1 MADTTAPTPPTRS
14 TLDDIPTANRP
25 ASIWARRGM
34 LGLLTV
40 LLVAGL
46 LTVLGVHVSTASTE
60 AGGYRV
66 DVIYPRVA
74 RAGLDVPW
82 EVTVT
87 HPGGFGKE
95 LELAVDGHY
104 FDLYESQGFRPQ
116 PSDETRAGD
125 IYYLTFTAPPGDTFR
140 VYFDA
145 YIQPGSQ
152 VGRSGWVAV
161 VQDHHFVARTDYST
175 WLWP

>member
-1 MADTTAPTPPTRS
+1 
-14 TLDDIPTANRP
+14 
-25 ASIWARRGM
+25 
-34 LGLLTV
+34 V
-40 LLVAGL
+40 V
-46 LTVLGVHVSTASTE
+46 
-60 AGGYRV
+60 
-66 DVIYPRVA
+66 YPRVA

-87 HPGGFGKE
+87 HPGGFGDE

-116 PSDETRAGD
+116 PSDETREGD
-125 IYYLTFTAPPGDTFR
+125 TYYLTFSAPPGDTFR
-140 VYFDA
+140 VYFDG

-161 VQDHHFVARTDYST
+161 VRDQRLLARTDYST
-175 WLWP
+175 LLWP

>member
-1 MADTTAPTPPTRS
+1 VSNAAPTVRSTTAG
-14 TLDDIPTANRP
+14 LPTANHP
-25 ASIWARRGM
+25 ASVWARRSM
-34 LGLLTV
+34 LALMALALLAALLT
-40 LLVAGL
+40 
-46 LTVLGVHVSTASTE
+46 TLGVHSSTASTE
-60 AGGYRV
+60 SAGWRV

-95 LELAVDGHY
+95 VELAVSGHY
-104 FDLYESQGFRPQ
+104 FDLYESQGLRPE
-116 PSDETRAGD
+116 PTDETRAGD
-125 IYYLTFTAPPGDTFR
+125 AYYLTFTAPPGDTFR

-152 VGRSGWVAV
+152 SGRSGWVAV
-161 VQDHHFVARTDYST
+161 VDGGRMLARTDFST